1 MEAEL
6 VSRILRKSLFSS
18 WTGLVFFQIS
28 PPPPSH
34 PSAPPDPQLAEGF
47 SFSCLLT
54 LHRLPIGPFASIPF
68 SRLMALLPLI
78 CVREHLDQA
87 PPYGA

>member
-1 MEAEL
+1 MA
-6 VSRILRKSLFSS
+6 VTAGPGRGRRD
-18 WTGLVFFQIS
+18 T
-28 PPPPSH
+28 
-34 PSAPPDPQLAEGF
+34 LAATWGRDVPCWPRCPLQGPF
-47 SFSCLLT
+47 LSVLLT